1 MKKAFRYFLVSI
13 LSIFFT
19 LIAVS
24 VIYIIADTH
33 NRINIIDDGDYST
46 AEVEELVDEAKA
58 EGVAEGKVTVLD
70 SLKDSLEDGSTIISV
85 LKSLYP
91 EYIVVAANSK
101 YNFVP
106 IDNSLAKNN
115 YNIDNL
121 VVNENNNRYSYIVD
135 DTDVSKFGIDV
146 SAHQGDI
153 DWEAVAADGVEFAF
167 IRAVYRGY
175 GTGKLVVD
183 DKCIENIEGAQA
195 AGIDVGVYVFSQAIN
210 EAEVLEEASTVLNL
224 LDGYTLQLPIVFDV
238 EKVNDSEARTNSLT
252 VEQRTDLT
260 KSFLEAME
268 NAGYDTMIYH
278 NTEMGAMLLD
288 LTQLTE
294 YKKWFAGYNREF
306 YWPYEYDLW
315 QYSETGHVNGINGN
329 VDLDLWLAE

>member
-19 LIAVS
+19 LIAVG